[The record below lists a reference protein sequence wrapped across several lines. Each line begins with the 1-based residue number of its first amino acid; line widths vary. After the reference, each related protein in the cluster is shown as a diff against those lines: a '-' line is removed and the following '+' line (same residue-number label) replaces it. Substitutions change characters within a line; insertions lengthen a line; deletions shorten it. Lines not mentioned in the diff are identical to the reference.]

1 MTKERVSKSNI
12 KKDEE
17 LRKLIQMY
25 RECDK
30 SVLKNVLFDKINKNT
45 YYLTESVI
53 NIFFTQLNDLS
64 NDLTKDE
71 IVHIAN
77 IALHKSIEGF
87 NIDSDV
93 MFTTY
98 YYKALKNDLLQELK
112 KLYKH
117 KKDKTNQCMATYS
130 LFNKSCEIDEVK
142 VETSLI
148 SDLLKECF
156 DKLKFNS
163 ERVKNVYKEYT
174 RLFSE
179 DKTEKSTRCLA
190 KQFDISQQAVSK
202 IIVRYNRELKKII
215 EESLTDNQVKDILGT
230 F

>member
-1 MTKERVSKSNI
+1 MTKEKVSKSNI

-148 SDLLKECF
+148 SNLLKECF

-215 EESLTDNQVKDILGT
+215 EESLTDNQIKDILGT

>member
-117 KKDKTNQCMATYS
+117 KKDKTNQCIATYS

-190 KQFDISQQAVSK
+190 KQFNISQQAVSK

>member
-156 DKLKFNS
+156 DQLKFNS

-215 EESLTDNQVKDILGT
+215 EESLTDNQIKDILGT

>member
-77 IALHKSIEGF
+77 IALHKSVEGF

-179 DKTEKSTRCLA
+179 DKTEKSKRCLA

-215 EESLTDNQVKDILGT
+215 EESLTDNQIKDILGT

>member
-190 KQFDISQQAVSK
+190 KQFNISQQAVSK

-215 EESLTDNQVKDILGT
+215 EESLTDNQIKDILGT

>member
-117 KKDKTNQCMATYS
+117 KKDKTNQCIATYN

-215 EESLTDNQVKDILGT
+215 EESLTDNQIKDILGT

>member
-77 IALHKSIEGF
+77 IALHKSVEGF

-202 IIVRYNRELKKII
+202 IIVSYNRELKKII
-215 EESLTDNQVKDILGT
+215 EESLTDNQIKDILGT

>member
-71 IVHIAN
+71 IVHLAN

-215 EESLTDNQVKDILGT
+215 EESLTDNQIKDILGT

>member
-1 MTKERVSKSNI
+1 MTKERASKSNI

-17 LRKLIQMY
+17 LRELIQMY

-87 NIDSDV
+87 NIDSAV

-117 KKDKTNQCMATYS
+117 KKDKTNPCMATYS

-202 IIVRYNRELKKII
+202 IIIRYNRELKKII
-215 EESLTDNQVKDILGT
+215 EESLTDNQIKDILGT

>member
-1 MTKERVSKSNI
+1 MTKERVSKGNL

-25 RECDK
+25 RESDK
-30 SVLKNVLFDKINKNT
+30 NVLKNILFDKINRNT

-53 NIFFTQLNDLS
+53 NVFFTQLNNLS

-77 IALHKSIEGF
+77 ITLHKSIEGF
-87 NIDSDV
+87 NVDSDV

-112 KLYKH
+112 RLYKH
-117 KKDKTNQCMATYS
+117 KKDKTSQCVASYN
-130 LFNKSCEIDEVK
+130 LFNKSYEIDDTK

-156 DKLKFNS
+156 NKLKFNS

-202 IIVRYNRELKKII
+202 IIVRYNKELKKII
-215 EESLTDNQVKDILGT
+215 EESLTDKQIKDIISI

>member
-77 IALHKSIEGF
+77 IALHKSVEGF

-215 EESLTDNQVKDILGT
+215 EESLTDNQIKDILGT

>member
-77 IALHKSIEGF
+77 IALHKSVEGF

-112 KLYKH
+112 KLYIKI
-117 KKDKTNQCMATYS
+117 
-130 LFNKSCEIDEVK
+130 FN
-142 VETSLI
+142 L
-148 SDLLKECF
+148 
-156 DKLKFNS
+156 N
-163 ERVKNVYKEYT
+163 
-174 RLFSE
+174 
-179 DKTEKSTRCLA
+179 
-190 KQFDISQQAVSK
+190 
-202 IIVRYNRELKKII
+202 
-215 EESLTDNQVKDILGT
+215 
-230 F
+230 

>member
-215 EESLTDNQVKDILGT
+215 EESLTDNQIKDILGT

>member
-1 MTKERVSKSNI
+1 MTKDRVSKSNI

-215 EESLTDNQVKDILGT
+215 EESLTDNQIKDILGT

>member
-71 IVHIAN
+71 IVHLAN

-117 KKDKTNQCMATYS
+117 KKDKTNQCIATYS

-215 EESLTDNQVKDILGT
+215 EESLTDNQIKDILGT

>member
-77 IALHKSIEGF
+77 IALHKSVEGF

-190 KQFDISQQAVSK
+190 KQFNISQQAVSK

-215 EESLTDNQVKDILGT
+215 EESLTDNQIKDILGT

>member
-77 IALHKSIEGF
+77 IALHKSNEGF

-190 KQFDISQQAVSK
+190 KQFNISQQAVSK

>member
-148 SDLLKECF
+148 SNLLKECF

-215 EESLTDNQVKDILGT
+215 EESLTDNQIKDILIT

>member
-117 KKDKTNQCMATYS
+117 KKDKTNQCIATYS

-215 EESLTDNQVKDILGT
+215 EESLTDNQIKDILGT

>member
-77 IALHKSIEGF
+77 IALHKSVEGF

-163 ERVKNVYKEYT
+163 ERVKNIYKEYT

-179 DKTEKSTRCLA
+179 DKTEKSKRCLA

-215 EESLTDNQVKDILGT
+215 EESLTDNQIKDILGT

>member
-215 EESLTDNQVKDILGT
+215 EESLTDNQIKDILIT

>member
-77 IALHKSIEGF
+77 IALHKSVGGF

-156 DKLKFNS
+156 DKLQFNS

-190 KQFDISQQAVSK
+190 KQFNISQQAVSK

-215 EESLTDNQVKDILGT
+215 EESLTDNQIKDILGT

>member
-1 MTKERVSKSNI
+1 MVA
-12 KKDEE
+12 
-17 LRKLIQMY
+17 
-25 RECDK
+25 
-30 SVLKNVLFDKINKNT
+30 NT
-45 YYLTESVI
+45 IIITIISSVI

-117 KKDKTNQCMATYS
+117 KKDKTNQCIATYS

-215 EESLTDNQVKDILGT
+215 EESLTDNQIKDILGT

>member
-1 MTKERVSKSNI
+1 
-12 KKDEE
+12 
-17 LRKLIQMY
+17 
-25 RECDK
+25 
-30 SVLKNVLFDKINKNT
+30 
-45 YYLTESVI
+45 
-53 NIFFTQLNDLS
+53 
-64 NDLTKDE
+64 
-71 IVHIAN
+71 
-77 IALHKSIEGF
+77 
-87 NIDSDV
+87 

-215 EESLTDNQVKDILGT
+215 EESLTDNQIKDILGT

>member
-179 DKTEKSTRCLA
+179 DKTEQSTRCLA

-215 EESLTDNQVKDILGT
+215 EESLTDNQIKDILGT

>member
-25 RECDK
+25 RECGK

-98 YYKALKNDLLQELK
+98 YYKALKNDLLQEIK

-215 EESLTDNQVKDILGT
+215 EESLTDNQIKDILGT

>member
-190 KQFDISQQAVSK
+190 KQFNISQQAVSK

-215 EESLTDNQVKDILGT
+215 EESLTDNQIKDILIT

>member
-30 SVLKNVLFDKINKNT
+30 GVLKNVLFDKINKNT

-215 EESLTDNQVKDILGT
+215 EESLTDNQIKDILGT

>member
-1 MTKERVSKSNI
+1 MTKDRVSKSNI

-215 EESLTDNQVKDILGT
+215 EESLTDNQIKDILIT

>member
-156 DKLKFNS
+156 DKLQFNS

-215 EESLTDNQVKDILGT
+215 EESLTDNQIKDILGT

>member
-25 RECDK
+25 RECGK

-215 EESLTDNQVKDILGT
+215 EESLTDNQIKDILGT